1 MIAFEYTLGNL
12 KLICATLWAICAT
25 LWAICAPLWAIFAIL
40 NLNSSSHYETRTF
53 DASNAL
59 EIEARTFH

>member
-25 LWAICAPLWAIFAIL
+25 LWAIFAIL